1 MIPLFYAARNLFR
14 RLDQTIQ
21 LIIGSVIVILLIM
34 SASAMND
41 AMENTLINTGN
52 PNNIIVLGA
61 GSEESVERSEVKAN
75 VGEIIAS
82 SILGIRKIVGKPA
95 VSPEVH
101 FNGLIT
107 VKNSLSNQAL
117 IRGVKYQ
124 ALWVHETVRLIEGNY
139 PNTGEA
145 MIGRLAYL
153 KLGCNSTDLKVGNY
167 IEFNK
172 EKIRISGIFDARG
185 TVLEAEI
192 WMPLQDLMTYTKRDT
207 VSCVVVRTQQLDAAE
222 EIDLLSKKRL
232 DLEIITMPETQ
243 YYKRISEFYTPI
255 RWMSWICAI
264 LISTGALLGG
274 LNSINAAFT
283 ERKKEFGV
291 LQAIGFKRIIILLS
305 IIQETLMISVL
316 ALIIS
321 AIVISLLEG
330 LSIAYSIGV
339 FELNYSIKQKLIG
352 IITTLFIALIG
363 ALIPAAK
370 LLLPKLSNSL
380 R

>member
-1 MIPLFYAARNLFR
+1 MIPLLYALRNLFR

-41 AMENTLINTGN
+41 AMENTLLNSGN

-61 GSEESVERSEVKAN
+61 GSEESVERSEVNAG
-75 VGEIIAS
+75 VDEIIAS
-82 SILGIRKIVGKPA
+82 SILGIRQILGKPA

-107 VKNSLSNQAL
+107 VMNASSNQAL
-117 IRGVKYQ
+117 IRGVNYQ
-124 ALWVHETVRLIEGNY
+124 ALWVHEEVRIIEGNY

-145 MIGRLAYL
+145 MVGRLAYL

-167 IEFNK
+167 IEFNE
-172 EKIRISGIFDARG
+172 EKIKISGVFDAPG

-207 VSCVVVRTQQLDAAE
+207 VSCVVVRTQGLDATE
-222 EIDLLSKKRL
+222 ELDLLSKKRL
-232 DLEIITMPETQ
+232 DLEIVTMPESR
-243 YYKRISEFYTPI
+243 YYKRVSEFYTPI
-255 RWMSWICAI
+255 RWMSWVCAI

-274 LNSINAAFT
+274 LNSINAAFS
-283 ERKKEFGV
+283 ERKKEFGT
-291 LQAIGFKRIIILLS
+291 LQAIGFKRIRILFS
-305 IIQETLMISVL
+305 ILQETIIISFL

-321 AIVISLLEG
+321 AIIISLLG
-330 LSIAYSIGV
+330 GISIPYSIGV
-339 FELNYSIKQKLIG
+339 FELDYSIVQFIIG
-352 IITTLFIALIG
+352 IITTLLIALIG

-370 LLLPKLSNSL
+370 LLLPRVPNTL

>member
-145 MIGRLAYL
+145 KICMLDYL
-153 KLGCNSTDLKVGNY
+153 KRGCNSTDLKVGNY

>member
-172 EKIRISGIFDARG
+172 EKIRISGIFDAHG

>member
-61 GSEESVERSEVKAN
+61 GSEESVERSEVKA
-75 VGEIIAS
+75 GIDEIIAS
-82 SILGIRKIVGKPA
+82 SIFGIRQIVGKPA